1 MGGEEVEV
9 AEAAEAAAEAVN
21 DNVKRKVSHVK
32 YST

>member
-9 AEAAEAAAEAVN
+9 AEAAAEAVN